1 MVGCTGMAMIGSEM
15 KLKRTCCAHTPL
27 QSHHVCYTNLLRY
40 FSLLLSAAMKDI
52 TFVVSTQSSL
62 MIYAELVMAKHL
74 DSRSFREAR
83 VLNSK
88 GLRCECNVALKYLCL
103 LQQAIFYLLVLCWT
117 LVHPLFVFLML
128 DFAYFHKAV

>member
-1 MVGCTGMAMIGSEM
+1 MIGSEM

-27 QSHHVCYTNLLRY
+27 QSHHVCCTNLLRY
-40 FSLLLSAAMKDI
+40 FSLLLGAAMKDI
-52 TFVVSTQSSL
+52 TFVVIPQSSL

-88 GLRCECNVALKYLCL
+88 GSRCECNVALKYMCL

-117 LVHPLFVFLML
+117 SVFPLSVFPSV
-128 DFAYFHKAV
+128 AS